1 MRRSILWMAVIMTAF
16 LFSGIITLATG
27 QEKTNNPSDGKATE
41 QSKADADDSK
51 AIYPYRLDFSFAEVE
66 DGKRIN
72 TRHYIMDLAGEQGQE
87 IKIGT
92 RVPVVSGGSTIGMH
106 GEMNTQYQYIDVGT
120 NIGAHLNRLF
130 GGDVQLRVNCEVS
143 NMDTTDPASKL
154 GPIIRQIKIE
164 GSTLLAFGKP
174 ILIGSADDPNS
185 KRQFQLEVTVTK
197 LR

>member
-1 MRRSILWMAVIMTAF
+1 MTLC
-16 LFSGIITLATG
+16 LFSGTITLATG
-27 QEKTNNPSDGKATE
+27 QAKTNNPSGGKSAD
-41 QSKADADDSK
+41 QSKADDDDSE
-51 AIYPYRLDFSFAEVE
+51 AIYPYRLDFSFDEVE
-66 DGKRIN
+66 DGKKIN
-72 TRHYIMDLAGEQGQE
+72 SRHYTMDLAGEQGQE

-92 RVPVVSGGSTIGMH
+92 RVPVVSGGSTVGPQ

-120 NIGAHLNRLF
+120 NIGARLNKLY

-143 NMDTTDPASKL
+143 NMDTTDSAPKL

-164 GSTLLAFGKP
+164 GSTLLSFGKP